1 MSERWAILV
10 NPRSGRRGA
19 LLERVEAAVG
29 ATGVSATIAAPD
41 GADSMRSAVQE
52 VIGAGR
58 RHIGIVGGD
67 GTISLVVDEL
77 MRLNLATPPVIA
89 VLPAGT
95 GSDFARPFAIAQR
108 LEGAVHHLA
117 GSTDYPID
125 VGFVRG
131 EWGLRAYVNVAQAGL
146 LAASVERA
154 SKFPQSIGR
163 VKYQAAFWATLPRFT
178 GTDIELVT
186 DRRTYTGPALLALVA
201 NGQFFGGGF
210 NVAPKAAL
218 MDGLLDVQVID
229 AKRREAL
236 QLFPQVKKGLHLRH
250 PAVTRFQ
257 TSAFSLSTSVPWPF
271 EVDGDVIGR
280 TPVTGWVEQN
290 RLLLRL

>member
-1 MSERWAILV
+1 MSDHWIILV

-19 LLERVEAAVG
+19 LMERVEAAVG
-29 ATGVSATIAAPD
+29 QKDISATISAPD
-41 GADSMRSAVQE
+41 GAQAMRVAVQDA
-52 VIGAGR
+52 IGAGQ
-58 RHIGIVGGD
+58 RHIAIVGGD
-67 GTISLVVDEL
+67 GSISLVVDEL

-108 LEGAVHHLA
+108 LEEAVHHLA

-154 SKFPQSIGR
+154 SRFPQWVGQ
-163 VKYQAAFWATLPRFT
+163 VKYQAAFWATLPRFR

-186 DRRTYTGPALLALVA
+186 DRRTYSGPALLALVA

-218 MDGLLDVQVID
+218 MDGLLDVQIID

-236 QLFPQVKKGLHLRH
+236 QLFPQVKKGLHLHH
-250 PAVTRFQ
+250 PAVKRFQ
-257 TSAFSLSTSVPWPF
+257 TSSFSLSTSIPWPF

-290 RLLLRL
+290 RLFLRL

>member
-1 MSERWAILV
+1 MSEDWSILV
-10 NPRSGRRGA
+10 NPRSGRRGT
-19 LLERVEAAVG
+19 LLRRVEAAVG
-29 ATGVSATIAAPD
+29 AIDVRATITAPD
-41 GADSMRSAVQE
+41 GTEAMRLAVQE
-52 VIGAGR
+52 AIGAGR

-77 MRLNLATPPVIA
+77 MRLNLTPPPVIA

-95 GSDFARPFAIAQR
+95 GSDFARPFAIAQH
-108 LEGAVHHLA
+108 LEGAVHHLV

-131 EWGLRAYVNVAQAGL
+131 EWGVRAYVNVAQAGL

-154 SKFPQSIGR
+154 ARWPQSIGR
-163 VKYQAAFWATLPRFT
+163 IKYQAAFWTTLPRFS
-178 GTDIELVT
+178 GTEIELVT

-218 MDGLLDVQVID
+218 MDGILDAQVID
-229 AKRREAL
+229 AKRWEAL
-236 QLFPQVKKGLHLRH
+236 QLFPLVRKGLHLRH
-250 PAVTRFQ
+250 RAVKRFQ
-257 TSAFSLSTSVPWPF
+257 TSAFSLTTSVSWPF

-290 RLLLRL
+290 RLFLRL

>member
-1 MSERWAILV
+1 MSEHWTILV

-19 LLERVEAAVG
+19 LVDRVEDAVRS
-29 ATGVSATIAAPD
+29 TGVSATIAAPA
-41 GADSMRSAVQE
+41 GGSAMRLAVQE
-52 VIGAGR
+52 VARTGR

-95 GSDFARPFAIAQR
+95 GSDFARPFAISQR

-154 SKFPQSIGR
+154 SRLPQSIGR
-163 VKYQAAFWATLPRFT
+163 VKYQVAFWATLPQFT
-178 GTDIELVT
+178 GTEIELVT
-186 DRRTYTGPALLALVA
+186 DRRTYSGPALLALVA

-250 PAVTRFQ
+250 PSVTRFQ
-257 TSAFSLSTSVPWPF
+257 TSAFSLTTSVPWPF
-271 EVDGDVIGR
+271 EVDGDLIGR

-290 RLLLRL
+290 RLFLRL